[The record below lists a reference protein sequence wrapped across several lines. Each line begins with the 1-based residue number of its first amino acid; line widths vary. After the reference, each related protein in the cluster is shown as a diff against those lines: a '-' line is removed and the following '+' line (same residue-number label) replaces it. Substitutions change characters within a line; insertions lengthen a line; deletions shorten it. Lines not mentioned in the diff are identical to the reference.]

1 MVQANGIARGDEMA
15 VSGFMVAAC
24 TRAFRVKTAACPSG
38 SSRHSTDE
46 FYWLRES
53 VKIVVFADALPTNFS
68 LTEHDKMTNTT
79 QPAVEL
85 DGKDLPAHCPN
96 PAMPLWSSHPRV
108 FLEFNSHGLAKCP
121 YCGTAYTLKPGA
133 SAGHH

>member
-1 MVQANGIARGDEMA
+1 
-15 VSGFMVAAC
+15 
-24 TRAFRVKTAACPSG
+24 
-38 SSRHSTDE
+38 
-46 FYWLRES
+46 
-53 VKIVVFADALPTNFS
+53 
-68 LTEHDKMTNTT
+68 MTNTT

-108 FLEFNSHGLAKCP
+108 FLEFNSHGVAKCP
-121 YCGTAYTLKPGA
+121 YCGTAYTLKEGA

>member
-1 MVQANGIARGDEMA
+1 MNFTGCANPLK
-15 VSGFMVAAC
+15 SWFSQ
-24 TRAFRVKTAACPSG
+24 PLYP
-38 SSRHSTDE
+38 H
-46 FYWLRES
+46 
-53 VKIVVFADALPTNFS
+53 NFS
-68 LTEHDKMTNTT
+68 LTEHNKMTNTT